1 MGAKGKAVA
10 IALVGAGALAAFGF
24 QGSAK
29 AGEAEPKPDKKK
41 PKKSPAKV
49 GRVTLSV
56 KYARLFGVPPSLV
69 LATTYAQSGNRANA
83 QRENKRGGA
92 WGYGQV
98 TLATAKEIWPRF
110 QNKIGKSWDLTGKGL
125 LDPALNLAL
134 TAAFLSLWWKRYK
147 ANPRGW
153 FLTACAYVLGPGR
166 VRQVLPK
173 DSGALPKPLPAD
185 FARIKTAFVKALATA
200 EVKKA
205 VQQEGKAPVLAGA
218 EALYGKAL
226 SKTIADTTTGYQA
239 RALFGKMTTALGKA
253 YATLKNYD
261 PSGIAQATKIDA
273 GSVKAARE
281 YLDSTNVML
290 GKYYKQMPESNN
302 RLTADQLNKLRV
314 AVSTSS
320 VAVKTVDDLFGT
332 SWGSELFGEIT
343 TAAKQIVSK
352 AGDVVGLDKTSMAIA
367 VGGIIGAAVLV
378 LAIKK

>member
-1 MGAKGKAVA
+1 MAAKGKAVA
-10 IALVGAGALAAFGF
+10 IALVGAGALAAFGL

-29 AGEAEPKPDKKK
+29 AGEAEPQPEKKK
-41 PKKSPAKV
+41 PKKTPAKV

-83 QRENKRGGA
+83 QRDNKRGGA

-110 QNKIGKSWDLTGKGL
+110 QGKIGKSWDGTGKGL

-147 ANPRGW
+147 TNARGW

-173 DSGALPKPLPAD
+173 DSGALPKVLPSD
-185 FARIKTAFVKALATA
+185 FARVKAAFAKALATA

-205 VQQEGKAPVLAGA
+205 IAQEGTIPKVSGTGA
-218 EALYGKAL
+218 EYKGTDPLVWTPSAVKGEFNRIRTVLD
-226 SKTIADTTTGYQA
+226 TINKEASQA
-239 RALFGKMTTALGKA
+239 VKDGKMNGDEWAQWFSVYNTGHKFVDTASV
-253 YATLKNYD
+253 YW
-261 PSGIAQATKIDA
+261 
-273 GSVKAARE
+273 GS
-281 YLDSTNVML
+281 NV
-290 GKYYKQMPESNN
+290 
-302 RLTADQLNKLRV
+302 LTARQHEQEAAKWRDLIKSRGGKLTGPQELIRPPDKPLMDQLTAPGFNKLS
-314 AVSTSS
+314 A
-320 VAVKTVDDLFGT
+320 
-332 SWGSELFGEIT
+332 
-343 TAAKQIVSK
+343 
-352 AGDVVGLDKTSMAIA
+352 AIA
-367 VGGIIGAAVLV
+367 VGGIVGVAVLV